1 MRLRLVN
8 EPFDDPDYIF
18 ELKHDGFRAVAYL
31 YNGECKLISR
41 NMRFMRFDSLR
52 NALAK
57 LPVLDAILDGEI
69 VCLDNEGI
77 SRFNHLLNG
86 KQPVF
91 YAFDLLWINGEDI
104 RQSPLMERKQR
115 LSGLIRSGQFER
127 IVYAQHIDGTGKR
140 LFRETCRRDLE
151 GIVAKRK
158 MSIYKDN
165 GNGWLKIKN
174 HAYSQAEGRHELLTG
189 KREK

>member
-1 MRLRLVN
+1 MRLRLVK

-41 NMRFMRFDSLR
+41 NMRFMKFDSLR

-115 LSGLIRSGQFER
+115 LSGLIRAGQFER
-127 IVYAQHIDGTGKR
+127 IVYAQHIERDGKQ
-140 LFRETCRRDLE
+140 LFKEICVRDLE

-158 MSIYKDN
+158 LSIYKDD
-165 GNGWLKIKN
+165 GNGWIKIKN
-174 HAYSQAEGRHELLTG
+174 KAYSQAAGRHELL
-189 KREK
+189 KSR